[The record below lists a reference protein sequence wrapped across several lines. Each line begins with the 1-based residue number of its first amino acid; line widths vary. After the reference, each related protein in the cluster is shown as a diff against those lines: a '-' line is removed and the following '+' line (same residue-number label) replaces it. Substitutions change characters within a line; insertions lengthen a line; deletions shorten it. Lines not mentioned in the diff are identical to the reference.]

1 MKEYEPFKK
10 LLYQGKG
17 RKIRAMFDRN
27 DLPRKEQV
35 IRNTIRRAGLWL
47 R

>member
-17 RKIRAMFDRN
+17 QKIRAMFDRS

-35 IRNTIRRAGLWL
+35 IRNAIRRAGLWL